1 MSVPGKKQIM
11 AVLKQDAKVYAKL
24 REECDMMETDG
35 DDSDFDSQI
44 LKIIPMLPY
53 EDAVKTEPVIIEKEP
68 ADNEDDKAE
77 DDDNTLKIMGANVP
91 PHEYTRTVLVNF
103 QQKSVS
109 LEIGENFIRKIAP
122 QVMIRCVRSKKKI
135 SQ

>member
-1 MSVPGKKQIM
+1 MLNYVQF
-11 AVLKQDAKVYAKL
+11 VQ
-24 REECDMMETDG
+24 C
-35 DDSDFDSQI
+35 
-44 LKIIPMLPY
+44 LKIVNYL
-53 EDAVKTEPVIIEKEP
+53 EPVSIEKETEG
-68 ADNEDDKAE
+68 NEDEKAE

-135 SQ
+135 SHFRLTFNTEQESHEVSKNTKLFR